1 MLHKYWWM
9 EVANFTYPP
18 NSADGSAN
26 FEAPHPSSPPTL
38 SIQAQS
44 PHLCNGI
51 QPLLPPLKPGSVTY
65 FSLPPVFAS
74 PSLPETRQHHQ
85 TLLKVLQS
93 QMEKERRR
101 KRQKGRKGNQ
111 RSHISFLSCMSIWS
125 LGSRYQLL
133 LLFHTQWSLGQPPS
147 LLTHPHSSSDDLLC
161 RP

>member
-51 QPLLPPLKPGSVTY
+51 QSLLPPLKPGSVTY
-65 FSLPPVFAS
+65 SSLPPVFAS
-74 PSLPETRQHHQ
+74 PSLPETRQHRQ

-101 KRQKGRKGNQ
+101 KRDRKEEKETRDPTFPACLACLFG
-111 RSHISFLSCMSIWS
+111 LLVAVTSCFSSSTHSGLWAN
-125 LGSRYQLL
+125 L
-133 LLFHTQWSLGQPPS
+133 LLFSPPTP
-147 LLTHPHSSSDDLLC
+147 LLL
-161 RP
+161 R